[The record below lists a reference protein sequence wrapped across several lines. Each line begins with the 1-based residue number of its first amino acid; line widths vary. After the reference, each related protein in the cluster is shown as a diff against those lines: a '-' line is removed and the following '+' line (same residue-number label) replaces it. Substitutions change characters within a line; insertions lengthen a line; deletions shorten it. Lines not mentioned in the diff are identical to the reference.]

1 MFYSRFSVYFVQ
13 ITLRPS
19 KYCIAILYFYKIEL
33 FILITIA
40 SIKQNISRLFE
51 NNAMNYFPVMSML
64 INFTTEDKPKSA
76 PAAPSENKPVKR
88 KRQKPPA
95 STTGNV
101 TQSGPGKLSND
112 GKEGEKGKSTH
123 LSSSLF
129 TSNPAIPSLE
139 PDPKKTL
146 NSEVLFEKSSFDTL
160 DISSNIKGNLKTE
173 FKCETMTK
181 VQKLAIPAI
190 LSKRDVQV

>member
-1 MFYSRFSVYFVQ
+1 
-13 ITLRPS
+13 
-19 KYCIAILYFYKIEL
+19 
-33 FILITIA
+33 
-40 SIKQNISRLFE
+40 
-51 NNAMNYFPVMSML
+51 ML
-64 INFTTEDKPKSA
+64 INFTTEDKPKPA

-95 STTGNV
+95 STTGH

-112 GKEGEKGKSTH
+112 VKEGEKGKSSH

-129 TSNPAIPSLE
+129 TSNPAIPSME
-139 PDPKKTL
+139 PDPKQTL
-146 NSEVLFEKSSFDTL
+146 SSEVLFEKSSFDTL

>member
-1 MFYSRFSVYFVQ
+1 MFILSKLLFVHQ
-13 ITLRPS
+13 NS
-19 KYCIAILYFYKIEL
+19 KYCNAILFFIEL
-33 FILITIA
+33 FILITTIA
-40 SIKQNISRLFE
+40 SIKQNNSRLFE
-51 NNAMNYFPVMSML
+51 NNAMNYFLVMSML
-64 INFTTEDKPKSA
+64 INFTTEDKPKPA

-95 STTGNV
+95 STNENL
-101 TQSGPGKLSND
+101 TQSGPGKLSKD
-112 GKEGEKGKSTH
+112 GKEGEKGKPAH

-190 LSKRDVQV
+190 LSKSDVQV